1 MTVDGFFVAKLQKT
15 GPTPANATRA
25 NGNVEKGAHSFANE
39 TEIIDNKPITEEEE
53 VDDFAEFEKEDDQEY
68 ILRAKRNA
76 MRRRGLDPKAL
87 NKGKKPKETTEEGS
101 EKTVE
106 KTEEKAEKVEKK
118 DEKKVEK
125 KVEKKEVKKTE
136 KKEVTKEVKEV
147 KEAEKPKEAKKE
159 KATKK
164 KTAKK

>member
-87 NKGKKPKETTEEGS
+87 NKGKKPKETTEEGA

-106 KTEEKAEKVEKK
+106 KTEEKKDETKVET
-118 DEKKVEK
+118 